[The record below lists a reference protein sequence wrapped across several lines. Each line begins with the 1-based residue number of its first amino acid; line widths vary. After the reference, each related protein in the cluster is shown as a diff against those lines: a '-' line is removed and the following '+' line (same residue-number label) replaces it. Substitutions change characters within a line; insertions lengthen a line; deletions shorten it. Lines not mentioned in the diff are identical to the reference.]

1 MKRSFVSSK
10 KASEHDFI
18 QNKTSKKGDK
28 QSRSELRSD
37 PRERDEDSDG
47 VEVDVSEK
55 ENSDDDADVVDH
67 VNDSID
73 NGDRN
78 GVEEEEE
85 EEEEEEGK
93 DLQMESHTPQSYSFH
108 TTNQR
113 PRKLSRADF
122 NLCSIDNGDR
132 NGVEEE
138 EEEDEE
144 GKDLQME
151 SHTPQSYSFHTPK
164 TNQRPRKLSRADFN
178 L

>member
-1 MKRSFVSSK
+1 MKRSFASSNE
-10 KASEHDFI
+10 ASEHDFI

-85 EEEEEEGK
+85 EEDEDREM
-93 DLQMESHTPQSYSFH
+93 QIESHTPQFH
-108 TTNQR
+108 SSHAFSASQKV
-113 PRKLSRADF
+113 KL
-122 NLCSIDNGDR
+122 NHDNGER
-132 NGVEEE
+132 
-138 EEEDEE
+138 
-144 GKDLQME
+144 
-151 SHTPQSYSFHTPK
+151 TPQKATSSSVASSAASAAASAAADEIHASSHNVQK
-164 TNQRPRKLSRADFN
+164 TKV
-178 L
+178 